1 MKRHLKFALV
11 LCLTAGL
18 LLSAC
23 TSSGKKNPEPTTP
36 PATAEGTPVKG
47 GTYTVA
53 STSDAS
59 NLNPILYQ
67 DTASSAIIEKMFDS
81 LLGQND
87 KLEFVPELATELPK
101 VENGGLKWTFKL
113 RSDVKWHDGVPF
125 TSADVKFTFAAI
137 LHPYY
142 TGVRAS
148 GLTTLKGA
156 DALRKGYT
164 ATKNEI
170 KDKKVTQEEGDKKML
185 DAWEAW
191 KNGGAIETPDQYTII
206 FNLDKVFAPAMNN
219 IGGRWII
226 PEHILK
232 DQLGAKMK
240 DAEFN
245 RKPIG
250 TGKFQFVEWKAG
262 ERIVLKAN
270 DNWWGGRPNIDQYV
284 WKIVPDANT
293 AMAALE
299 KGEVDNAGI
308 EVENF
313 DHFKKDVQNVTV
325 YEWQGLS
332 YQQLTLDL
340 NNEFFKDKNVRHALA
355 FAIDKES
362 LVSKLLMGHGTTAWS
377 HATPQRWDYNPDV
390 FKPANNKEK
399 AKQMLDDAGWKVGA
413 NGIREK
419 DGKKFAFDLVFVN
432 SDKKYTE
439 AAQVVQSEWKAV
451 GIDVNL
457 KGVDDATLLDLSD
470 AGNPDRKQPAVYI
483 YGWSLGNEPDSYS
496 IWACEGTFN
505 DIGFCNKDVDKL
517 LNDGRGEIDQAKR
530 KVIYQN
536 IQKILADEQPYIWLW
551 FANNIEGISKRVKGP
566 IAGVPNGIE
575 WNIEKWWIESAK

>member
-1 MKRHLKFALV
+1 MKRFLKVALV
-11 LCLTAGL
+11 LCLGASL
-18 LLSAC
+18 VLSAC
-23 TSSGKKNPEPTTP
+23 TSSKKSGEPTP
-36 PATAEGTPVKG
+36 SKEASGPVKG

-53 STSDAS
+53 TTSDAS

-67 DTASSAIIEKMFDS
+67 DTASSAIIEKVFDS

-87 KLEFVPELATELPK
+87 KLEYVPELATELPK

-113 RSDVKWHDGVPF
+113 RQDVKWHDGTPF

-142 TGVRAS
+142 TGTRSS
-148 GLTTLKGA
+148 GLKDLKGA
-156 DALRKGYT
+156 TPLRSLYS
-164 ATKNEI
+164 ATKAEI
-170 KDKKVTQEEGDKKML
+170 KDKKVTQEAGDKKML

-191 KNGGAIETPDQYTII
+191 KNGGAIETPDKYTII
-206 FNLDKVFAPAMNN
+206 FNLDKVYAPAMAA

-226 PEHILK
+226 PEHLLK
-232 DQLGAKMK
+232 DQVGAKMK
-240 DAEFN
+240 DSEFN
-245 RKPIG
+245 RKPVG
-250 TGKFQFVEWKAG
+250 TGRFTFVEWKAG

-270 DNWWGGRPNIDQYV
+270 ENWHGGRPNIDQYV

-299 KGEVDNAGI
+299 KGEVDNASI

-313 DHFKKDVQNVTV
+313 DHFKNDVPQVTLH
-325 YEWQGLS
+325 EWQGLS

-355 FAIDKES
+355 YAIDKEN
-362 LVSKLLMGHGTTAWS
+362 LVKKLLMGHGTTAWS
-377 HATPQRWDYNPDV
+377 HGTPQRWDYNPDV

-399 AKQMLDDAGWKVGA
+399 AKQLLDAAGWKVGS

-432 SDKKYTE
+432 SSKSYTE

-496 IWACEGTFN
+496 IWACDGSFN
-505 DIGFCNKDVDKL
+505 DIGFCNADVDKL
-517 LNDGRGEIDQAKR
+517 LNEGRGEIDQAKR

-551 FANNIEGISKRVKGP
+551 FANNIEGINKRVKGP

-575 WNIEKWWIESAK
+575 WNIEKWWIEAAK